1 MRALQEV
8 VEQRAEIG
16 LENLKLAL
24 SHGHNCWKI
33 VANLRVVRRS
43 PVRTV
48 LEVAQFARAIGRQAP
63 MIVANNQSSRK
74 ASASSIAG
82 FRRTSRGLATSLR
95 VRRCLTDGQK
105 PGAGYA

>member
-8 VEQRAEIG
+8 VEERAEIG

-48 LEVAQFARAIGRQAP
+48 LEAAQFARAIGWRAP
-63 MIVANNQSSRK
+63 MIVLNNPSSR
-74 ASASSIAG
+74 S
-82 FRRTSRGLATSLR
+82 
-95 VRRCLTDGQK
+95 
-105 PGAGYA
+105 